1 MKGYIYLILLIFMLF
16 IIYKGFK
23 DNIKKSPHKIK
34 IISAFVFIIM
44 GIRYLTLIIFFFMGN
59 IRYLYL
65 LKGNYF
71 FNFIGI
77 PLIGLITIYIVMR
90 DYKVKFSYIFP
101 LTIILSITYGFII
114 YNYPAIIKADILYG
128 YYMHFEKIP
137 YLYVICMVI
146 NVLFIVITMNIY
158 KNNLDKKNI
167 IFIISSSLISILETM
182 MFLIGYGIFI
192 ELIIGDIAWI
202 LTLDYGISKLRRT
215 GK

>member
-1 MKGYIYLILLIFMLF
+1 MKG
-16 IIYKGFK
+16 
-23 DNIKKSPHKIK
+23 S
-34 IISAFVFIIM
+34 
-44 GIRYLTLIIFFFMGN
+44 
-59 IRYLYL
+59 
-65 LKGNYF
+65 YF
-71 FNFIGI
+71 LNFISI

-101 LTIILSITYGFII
+101 LTIVLSIIYGFII
-114 YNYPAIIKADILYG
+114 YKYPAIIKADILYG

-137 YLYVICMVI
+137 YLYIIYMVI

-158 KNNLDKKNI
+158 KSNLDKKNI
-167 IFIISSSLISILETM
+167 IFIISSSVISILEAM

-192 ELIIGDIAWI
+192 ELVIGDIVWI

>member
-1 MKGYIYLILLIFMLF
+1 MLF

-34 IISAFVFIIM
+34 IISSFVFIIM
-44 GIRYLTLIIFFFMGN
+44 GIRYLTLSIFFFMGN

-65 LKGNYF
+65 LKGSYF
-71 FNFIGI
+71 LNFIGI

-101 LTIILSITYGFII
+101 LTIILSIIYGFII
-114 YNYPAIIKADILYG
+114 YKYPAIIKADILYG

-137 YLYVICMVI
+137 YLYVMYMVI

-158 KNNLDKKNI
+158 KSNLDKKNI
-167 IFIISSSLISILETM
+167 VFIISSSVISILETM
-182 MFLIGYGIFI
+182 MFLIGYGIFT
-192 ELIIGDIAWI
+192 ELIIGDIVWI

>member
-34 IISAFVFIIM
+34 IISSFVFIIM

-65 LKGNYF
+65 LKGSYF
-71 FNFIGI
+71 LNFISI

-101 LTIILSITYGFII
+101 LTIVLSIIYGFII
-114 YNYPAIIKADILYG
+114 YKYPAIIKADILYG

-137 YLYVICMVI
+137 YLYIIYMVI

-158 KNNLDKKNI
+158 KSNLDKKNI
-167 IFIISSSLISILETM
+167 IFIISSSVISILEAM

-192 ELIIGDIAWI
+192 ELVIGDIVWI

>member
-34 IISAFVFIIM
+34 IISSFVFIIM
-44 GIRYLTLIIFFFMGN
+44 GIRYLTLSIFFFMGN

-65 LKGNYF
+65 LKGSYF
-71 FNFIGI
+71 LNFIGI

-101 LTIILSITYGFII
+101 LTIILSIIYGFII
-114 YNYPAIIKADILYG
+114 YKYPAIIKADILYG

-137 YLYVICMVI
+137 YLYVMYMVI

-158 KNNLDKKNI
+158 KSNLDKKNI
-167 IFIISSSLISILETM
+167 VFIISSSVISILETM
-182 MFLIGYGIFI
+182 MFLIGYGIFT
-192 ELIIGDIAWI
+192 ELIISDIVWI